1 MVPTSSRICGQ
12 RLVAM
17 LPVAHNTDETVEWT
31 SARKMSYVMTLD
43 TPLRCRTAFPI
54 NARQLVFAFITVALM
69 TGLASAQDREQTAQG
84 RWAIALHGGAGKR
97 SRDMSPEARDRLD
110 GALRDALTAG
120 KEILSKGGSSLDAVE
135 AVVVMLED
143 DPQFNAG
150 RGGVFTRAGEHELDA
165 SIMDGA
171 TLRCGAVA
179 GVKHQKNPIKAARL
193 VMERTPHILLAGG
206 EADAFGRE
214 HGLKQVEQS
223 YFYTPQRFN
232 DLQDALAKAGLEK
245 LKAPAYPVLQQPRT
259 SPEPRDEG
267 GAGTVGCVALDMQGN
282 LAAATSTGG
291 LSGKMSGRVG
301 DTPVIGAGNYANNE
315 SCAVSGTGIGEQ
327 YIRHSISAKVAWLV
341 AERELT
347 LDDAVR
353 HCLQKVLQPGDGG
366 IIAVDRQGHITLDAT
381 TNSMPRGAA
390 DSTGRFE
397 TAIWMEHSSR

>member
-1 MVPTSSRICGQ
+1 MV
-12 RLVAM
+12 V
-17 LPVAHNTDETVEWT
+17 
-31 SARKMSYVMTLD
+31 
-43 TPLRCRTAFPI
+43 
-54 NARQLVFAFITVALM
+54 LM
-69 TGLASAQDREQTAQG
+69 TSFASAQGREQPVEG

-97 SRDMSPEARDRLD
+97 SRDMSREARERLD
-110 GALRDALTAG
+110 GAVRDALTAG

-150 RGGVFTRAGEHELDA
+150 RGAVFTRAGEHELDA

-179 GVKHQKNPIKAARL
+179 GVKFQKNPIKAARL
-193 VMERTPHILLAGG
+193 VMERTPHILLAGE
-206 EADAFGRE
+206 EADAFARE
-214 HGLKQVEQS
+214 NGLTRVEQR
-223 YFYTPQRFN
+223 YFYTPQRFK
-232 DLQDALAKAGLEK
+232 DLQDALAKLNLEK
-245 LKAPAYPVLQQPRT
+245 LKAPAYPI
-259 SPEPRDEG
+259 SPEPQSAREPQAEG

-291 LSGKMSGRVG
+291 LSGKMPGRIG
-301 DTPVIGAGNYANNE
+301 DTPIIGAGNYANNE

-341 AERELT
+341 AERRLS
-347 LDDAVR
+347 LDEAVH
-353 HCLQKVLQPGDGG
+353 HCLHEVLQPGDGG
-366 IIAVDRQGHITLDAT
+366 IIAVDSEGRIALQAT

-397 TAIWMEHSSR
+397 TDIWMDH

>member
-1 MVPTSSRICGQ
+1 
-12 RLVAM
+12 
-17 LPVAHNTDETVEWT
+17 
-31 SARKMSYVMTLD
+31 MTLWF
-43 TPLRCRTAFPI
+43 PFRCRAAFAI
-54 NARQLVFAFITVALM
+54 AARQLGLFVLMVALM
-69 TGLASAQDREQTAQG
+69 TSFASAQDREQTAQG

-97 SRDMSPEARDRLD
+97 SRDMSREARERIE

-150 RGGVFTRAGEHELDA
+150 RGAVFTRSGEHELDA

-179 GVKHQKNPIKAARL
+179 GVKYQKNPIEAARL
-193 VMERTPHILLAGG
+193 VMERTPHILLAGAH
-206 EADAFGRE
+206 ADAFGRE
-214 HGLKQVEQS
+214 NGLEQAEQS
-223 YFYTPQRFN
+223 YFYTENRFN
-232 DLQDALAKAGLEK
+232 DLQQALDKSGLK
-245 LKAPAYPVLQQPRT
+245 RLKAPAYPIAHKPASLEE
-259 SPEPRDEG
+259 SPAEDG
-267 GAGTVGCVALDMQGN
+267 SGTVGCVALDMQGN

-291 LSGKMSGRVG
+291 LSGKMPGRVG

-327 YIRHSISAKVAWLV
+327 FIRHSVSAKVAWLV
-341 AERELT
+341 ADRELS

-353 HCLQKVLQPGDGG
+353 HCLQEVLQPGDGG
-366 IIAVDRQGHITLDAT
+366 IIAVDREARISLQAT
-381 TNSMPRGAA
+381 TESMPRGAA

-397 TAIWMEHSSR
+397 TAIWMDR

>member
-1 MVPTSSRICGQ
+1 
-12 RLVAM
+12 M
-17 LPVAHNTDETVEWT
+17 LPVAHNTGETVGRT
-31 SARKMSYVMTLD
+31 SARMVSYVMRLSF
-43 TPLRCRTAFPI
+43 PLRCRTAFPTD
-54 NARQLVFAFITVALM
+54 ARQFVLVFFTVALM
-69 TGLASAQDREQTAQG
+69 TSFAPAQDRDQPVQG

-97 SRDMSPEARDRLD
+97 SRDMSPQARERLD

-120 KEILSKGGSSLDAVE
+120 KEILSKGGTSLDAVE

-150 RGGVFTRAGEHELDA
+150 QGAVFTRAGEHELDA

-179 GVKHQKNPIKAARL
+179 CVKYQKNPIKAARL

-206 EADAFGRE
+206 EADTFGRE
-214 HGLKQVEQS
+214 NGLEQVEQS

-232 DLQDALAKAGLEK
+232 DLQDALAKAGLK
-245 LKAPAYPVLQQPRT
+245 KIKTPAYPIPHQAQTLH
-259 SPEPRDEG
+259 EPQAEG
-267 GAGTVGCVALDMQGN
+267 GSGTVGCVALDMQGN

-291 LSGKMSGRVG
+291 LSGKMPGRIG

-327 YIRHSISAKVAWLV
+327 YIRHSISARVAWLV
-341 AERELT
+341 AGREMP

-353 HCLQKVLQPGDGG
+353 HCLHKILQPGDGG
-366 IIAVDRQGHITLDAT
+366 IIAVDRQGIISLKAT
-381 TNSMPRGAA
+381 TDSMPRGAA

-397 TAIWMEHSSR
+397 TAIWMER